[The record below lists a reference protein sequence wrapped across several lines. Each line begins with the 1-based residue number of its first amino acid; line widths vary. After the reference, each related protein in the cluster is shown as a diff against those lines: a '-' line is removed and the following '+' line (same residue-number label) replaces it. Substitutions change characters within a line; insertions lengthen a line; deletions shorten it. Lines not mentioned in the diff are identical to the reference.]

1 MNPPFDATNPD
12 DDNFGAVFDQA
23 ASDAKLDAIA
33 ARNEEML
40 AHLANWD
47 EYIAENTNVPAE
59 DLGLKDDLALDPG
72 EEDIG
77 VGKPGELAFGLAD
90 EHDAEFVAG
99 LGPAESPADDEGEI
113 SPADEEVLDDMVDDA
128 IENGWKSDKPS
139 GWKPYV
145 HDADDVIQM
154 TALKGKTE
162 AFNEA
167 IRKISWDLPKNA
179 TNAELVAELQGWD
192 VEDVYTKTDQVYK
205 YEATFEEK
213 WKDQIEVWDHERALG
228 QAGKNYARPNTFN
241 GAERAALLDAAT
253 EIAVQG
259 YELGPDEASILS
271 AHGKDG
277 EAAAEALLRKKPG
290 LWAKIK
296 RTFKQLGEKFARL
309 LNRSPPSGQGEHR
322 DGGFG
327 GAAPGGGA

>member
-1 MNPPFDATNPD
+1 MDHTPFDATNPT
-12 DDNFGAVFDQA
+12 DDNFGGSYAETMAMFDDYLAGGTGQISLDDPSSIKRAWEVEYAKPSVLDVLKDIDPGMEEA
-23 ASDAKLDAIA
+23 A
-33 ARNEEML
+33 EL
-40 AHLANWD
+40 AGDPYVEPSTEVVMPDLVD
-47 EYIAENTNVPAE
+47 YIADNTGVEAE
-59 DLGLKDDLALDPG
+59 GLGLEDDLVLEAG
-72 EEDIG
+72 EEDI
-77 VGKPGELAFGLAD
+77 GKPGELAVGLAD

-128 IENGWKSDKPS
+128 IENGFKSDKPS

-213 WKDQIEVWDHERALG
+213 WKDQI
-228 QAGKNYARPNTFN
+228 
-241 GAERAALLDAAT
+241 
-253 EIAVQG
+253 
-259 YELGPDEASILS
+259 
-271 AHGKDG
+271 
-277 EAAAEALLRKKPG
+277 
-290 LWAKIK
+290 
-296 RTFKQLGEKFARL
+296 
-309 LNRSPPSGQGEHR
+309 
-322 DGGFG
+322 
-327 GAAPGGGA
+327 